1 MTQTQPPKSSSSPTE
16 PDAAQQAAET
26 PPEDPNYAG
35 KFAKGCG
42 WTLMSVVL
50 AVGVYV
56 ASKGDVASIGSA
68 LAGIVILIMVLGS
81 SGLTGW
87 WHK

>member
-1 MTQTQPPKSSSSPTE
+1 MTQTQPPKSSSNPTE
-16 PDAAQQAAET
+16 PAQAQQEA
-26 PPEDPNYAG
+26 PDPEYAR

>member
-1 MTQTQPPKSSSSPTE
+1 MSSSNPTE
-16 PDAAQQAAET
+16 PAQQSATA
-26 PPEDPNYAG
+26 PPEDPNYAA
-35 KFAKGCG
+35 KFGKGCG
-42 WTLMSVVL
+42 WTLMAVVL
-50 AVGVYV
+50 GIGVYV

-68 LAGIVILIMVLGS
+68 LAGVVILIMVLGS

>member
-16 PDAAQQAAET
+16 
-26 PPEDPNYAG
+26 PEDPNYAG

-42 WTLMSVVL
+42 WTLMAVVL
-50 AVGVYV
+50 GIGVYV

>member
-16 PDAAQQAAET
+16 PE
-26 PPEDPNYAG
+26 PEDPNYAG

-50 AVGVYV
+50 GIGVYV
-56 ASKGDVASIGSA
+56 ASKGDIASIGSA

>member
-16 PDAAQQAAET
+16 PAQEAAPA
-26 PPEDPNYAG
+26 DPNYAG

-42 WTLMSVVL
+42 WTLMAVVL
-50 AVGVYV
+50 GIGVAVVGH
-56 ASKGDVASIGSA
+56 GDRSSIGSA